1 MPRRTLTILFVV
13 TVVIVTA
20 FLFLREIPRRIEEAI
35 TTPKEEQIDLGAVV
49 TRVRDLNRL
58 ETAAMRVVHISTI
71 TQSYKLVPNMMAG
84 DELTLYA
91 AGDVIAGVN
100 LSRIT
105 QNDVRREADGS
116 IVMRLPPPEIL
127 MSRLDNRETRVVTR
141 KTGMFRKA
149 DANLESRARQNAEIG
164 IRQEAM
170 KKGILPLAANNAEAK
185 LAGFVQTLG
194 VKNIR
199 FERMPGSPPPSL
211 R

>member
-1 MPRRTLTILFVV
+1 
-13 TVVIVTA
+13 
-20 FLFLREIPRRIEEAI
+20 
-35 TTPKEEQIDLGAVV
+35 
-49 TRVRDLNRL
+49 
-58 ETAAMRVVHISTI
+58 
-71 TQSYKLVPNMMAG
+71 
-84 DELTLYA
+84 
-91 AGDVIAGVN
+91 VN